1 MHRSLA
7 LLVLAGIVAGT
18 AAWLAGAP
26 RTADALWGLA
36 TAAVLLPLGL
46 GIARSLRRGELGVDL
61 IALLAM
67 GGSLLLG
74 EYLAGAIIA
83 LMLSGGEALEA
94 MAGAR
99 ARRELSALVSRAP
112 RVVHR
117 HEGDALT
124 SPPIESVRPGDLLLV
139 KPGEIVPVDGLVAS
153 GTAVLDESAL
163 TGESMP
169 VERPEGDRVRSGVVN
184 AGGPFD
190 LRAAST
196 AAEST
201 YAAIV
206 RLVEQ
211 VEVAKAPFVRLAD
224 RYAMVFLPVTLALAG
239 GAWLFSGEP
248 VRALAVLVVATPCPL
263 ILAAP
268 IALIAGVSRAARR
281 GVIVKGGRALE
292 ALGAAKVLL
301 LDKTGTI
308 TTGVPVISEVV
319 PLGDLPADEVLRLA
333 ASLDQVSPHVLASSL
348 VRGARGRGLAL
359 ALPEEVVERHGQGVR
374 GAVGGRRVA
383 LGKYDWVAGGAARG
397 LPPEAVR
404 RLRRRTAVDGTS
416 TVFVAVD
423 GALAGA
429 VLLHDPVRPD
439 SPATLRALRRSG
451 IERVVLV
458 TGDHPEVAEAVGIG
472 IGADLVLAER
482 SPEEKVAAVEAEKAG
497 GTTLMVGDG
506 INDAPALAAAD
517 VGVAMAA
524 RGATASSEAADVV
537 VTADRLDPL
546 AEALAVARRARGIAL
561 QSVLAGMA
569 LSVGGMLFAAAGYLP
584 PIAGALVQEGI
595 DLAVIANALRALSP
609 GRRRRPRP
617 EEEPV
622 GRRIRHEHQAL
633 LPELDRLRV
642 VADRLDEMEPVE
654 ARRELADLRRFLED
668 QLLPHERGEDATLY
682 PLIARAIGGQ
692 DPTAPMT
699 RAHLEIAHL
708 AHLYGRLLDSLAGA
722 DGGPALA
729 AEDRRDLRR
738 VLYGL
743 HSILRLHFA
752 QEEEHYL
759 PLLDAGAPAA
769 PARRWGRRA

>member
-1 MHRSLA
+1 MHSRRLP
-7 LLVLAGIVAGT
+7 LLVLAGIA
-18 AAWLAGAP
+18 AGAAAHFAGAE
-26 RTADALWGLA
+26 RVADVVWGLA
-36 TAAVLLPLGL
+36 TAAVLVPLGL
-46 GIARSLRRGELGVDL
+46 AIAGSLRRGELGVDL

-83 LMLSGGEALEA
+83 LMLSGGEALEG

-99 ARRELSALVSRAP
+99 ARRELSALVQRAP

-117 HEGDALT
+117 YEAGGLT
-124 SPPIESVRPGDLLLV
+124 SPPLDEVRPGDLLLV
-139 KPGEIVPVDGLVAS
+139 KPGEIVPVDGLVAG

-190 LRAAST
+190 LRAATS

-201 YAAIV
+201 YAGIV

-211 VEVAKAPFVRLAD
+211 VEVAKAPFVRMAD
-224 RYAMVFLPVTLALAG
+224 RYAMVFLPVTLAVAG
-239 GAWLFSGEP
+239 GAWLLSGDP

-292 ALGAAKVLL
+292 ALADARVLL

-308 TTGVPVISEVV
+308 TTGVPVISEVAI
-319 PLGDLPADEVLRLA
+319 LGDLAADEVLRLA

-348 VRGARGRGLAL
+348 VRGARERRLAL

-374 GAVGGRRVA
+374 GVVEGRRVA
-383 LGKYDWVAGGAARG
+383 LGRYDWVAGGA
-397 LPPEAVR
+397 PPSEAVR
-404 RLRRRTAVDGTS
+404 RLRRRTALDGTS

-423 GALAGA
+423 GAPAGA
-429 VLLHDPVRPD
+429 ILLHDPVRPD
-439 SPATLRALRRSG
+439 SPATLRALRRNG
-451 IERVVLV
+451 IARVVLL
-458 TGDHPEVAEAVGIG
+458 TGDHPEVAEVVGIG
-472 IGADLVLAER
+472 IGADEVLAER
-482 SPEEKVAAVEAEKAG
+482 SPEEKVAAVQAEKAR

-517 VGVAMAA
+517 VGVAMGA

-537 VTADRLDPL
+537 LTADRLEPL

-561 QSVLAGMA
+561 QSVLAGMG
-569 LSVGGMLFAAAGYLP
+569 LSLGGMLLAAAGLLP
-584 PIAGALVQEGI
+584 PIAGALAQEGI
-595 DLAVIANALRALSP
+595 DLAVIANALRALGG
-609 GRRRRPRP
+609 GRRRRRP
-617 EEEPV
+617 AAEEPV
-622 GRRIRHEHQAL
+622 GEQVRREHQLL

-642 VADRLDEMEPVE
+642 VADRLDVLEPIE
-654 ARRELADLRRFLED
+654 ARRELADLRRFLEER
-668 QLLPHERGEDATLY
+668 LLPHERDEDRTLY

-708 AHLYGRLLDSLAGA
+708 VQLYGRLLDSLAGSPSA
-722 DGGPALA
+722 ALA
-729 AEDRRDLRR
+729 PEDRPDLRR

-759 PLLDAGAPAA
+759 PLLEEAPAE
-769 PARRWGRRA
+769 PVRRWRRA